1 MHLQLRLDNDI
12 KAFTATFTDIYD
24 EEVFVKAKLIFNEGG
39 NSESYAVLNIGWPL
53 RRLNAGTS
61 VIGTSAS
68 GIKIAGALL
77 STTGWFATKIYV
89 RYEFA
94 TDSSQCRAGG
104 LVEKD
109 TTGCE

>member
-1 MHLQLRLDNDI
+1 M
-12 KAFTATFTDIYD
+12 ATFGDIYD

-39 NSESYAVLNIGWPL
+39 NSASYAVLNIGWPL

-61 VIGTSAS
+61 VIGTSAT
-68 GIKIAGALL
+68 GIKITGTLL
-77 STTGWFATKIYV
+77 RTTGWFSTKVYV
-89 RYEFA
+89 RYDFA
-94 TDSSQCRAGG
+94 TDDSQCRVGQ